1 VARQGIESTG
11 PLLRCPLVR
20 EHNRPL
26 ASLSASRPE
35 ASAGRPVPR
44 RRANKD
50 GIDTLLVAAVVT
62 ENGADPSESLRDRAA
77 AVEADVFRFLPRQSH
92 HRPLPDAA
100 LRPRRSCR
108 SGGSLLLSLV
118 RAMKLSRADRGVV
131 PESGRSSPRRAARAA
146 VVGGVFAR
154 APSKKTRD
162 AASLLVGA
170 GRARRA

>member
-1 VARQGIESTG
+1 MESTG
-11 PLLRCPLVR
+11 PLLRCSLVR

-35 ASAGRPVPR
+35 PSAGRPVPR

-50 GIDTLLVAAVVT
+50 GIDALLVAAGVT

-92 HRPLPDAA
+92 RPLPDAA
-100 LRPRRSCR
+100 LRSRRSCR

-118 RAMKLSRADRGVV
+118 RAMKLSRAGRGVV
-131 PESGRSSPRRAARAA
+131 AESARSSPLRTARAA

-162 AASLLVGA
+162 AASLSVGA